1 MKVNARPERFIME
14 RREIITL
21 LGNAKK
27 GMKFIA
33 INPPDL
39 CKSCK
44 LFSICLERLVPGRK
58 YEVIEVRDKQHYC
71 QLSNEKINV
80 VKVIEEPIE
89 IALRKQIAIEG
100 AIIKFS
106 WNECNE
112 FKCKLRELCKPLG
125 LNIGDRIK
133 IIKILEDLS
142 EMAFCGEE
150 IVKAK
155 AIII

>member
-1 MKVNARPERFIME
+1 ME
-14 RREIITL
+14 GREIITL

-27 GMKFIA
+27 GMEFIA
-33 INPPDL
+33 INPPEI

-58 YEVIEVRDKQHYC
+58 YKVIEVRDKQHYC

-80 VKVIEEPIE
+80 VKVVELPIE

-100 AIIKFS
+100 AIIKYS
-106 WNECNE
+106 WIECNE
-112 FKCKLRELCKPLG
+112 FKCKLRGLCKPLG

-142 EMAFCGEE
+142 EMAFCGKE
-150 IVKAK
+150 IVKVEVVV
-155 AIII
+155 I